1 MTAQELIDRVAALLA
16 AADYEEADALLT
28 AHGWALWTRMTDA
41 QRQEIDGLA
50 QLVQVGRDALALTAL
65 PPADGAA
72 ARR

>member
-1 MTAQELIDRVAALLA
+1 MAPQELIDRVTALLA
-16 AADYEEADALLT
+16 AADYDEAEALLT

-50 QLVQVGRDALALTAL
+50 QLVQVGRDALTATAL
-65 PPADGAA
+65 PPAEGAA